1 MSLGSGSGLTPAVED
16 AGAEEA
22 GSEEAGGSGA
32 AASDVQPTAAV
43 SRRSTAALR
52 A

>member
-16 AGAEEA
+16 AG
-22 GSEEAGGSGA
+22 GEEAGGSGV

-43 SRRSTAALR
+43 SRRSTAAPR